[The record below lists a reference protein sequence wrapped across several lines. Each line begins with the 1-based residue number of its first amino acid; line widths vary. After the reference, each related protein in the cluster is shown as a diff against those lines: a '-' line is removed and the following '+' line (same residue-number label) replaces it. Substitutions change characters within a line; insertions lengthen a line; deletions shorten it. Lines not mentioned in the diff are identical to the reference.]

1 MIKSFAKKLK
11 TDAIYKQK
19 FTLYLTIIFNM
30 VYSIFLYVTC
40 CIYRSTWF
48 FVLSVYYALLCVAR
62 ILVFKQTPSK
72 SKLRSKILTMRT
84 CGCFLLAI
92 NIIFSIMS
100 FILINETPIS
110 KYHEII
116 VISLA
121 TYTFF
126 LLGDAIVGSVKII
139 KINNHVFLSAK
150 LISLTSA
157 SVSLLSLTNTMLVT
171 WGKENVALRS
181 IILPLLCAGIS
192 IFIIVCAI
200 LMIRKSILDLRKIN
214 NDEI

>member
-1 MIKSFAKKLK
+1 
-11 TDAIYKQK
+11 
-19 FTLYLTIIFNM
+19 
-30 VYSIFLYVTC
+30 
-40 CIYRSTWF
+40 
-48 FVLSVYYALLCVAR
+48 
-62 ILVFKQTPSK
+62 
-72 SKLRSKILTMRT
+72 
-84 CGCFLLAI
+84 
-92 NIIFSIMS
+92 MS

-126 LLGDAIVGSVKII
+126 LLGDAIVGSVKTI

-200 LMIRKSILDLRKIN
+200 FMIRKSILDLWNMK

>member
-1 MIKSFAKKLK
+1 
-11 TDAIYKQK
+11 
-19 FTLYLTIIFNM
+19 M
-30 VYSIFLYVTC
+30 VYSIFLYVTY

-100 FILINETPIS
+100 FILINETPQS

-126 LLGDAIVGSVKII
+126 LLGDAIIGSVKTI

-157 SVSLLSLTNTMLVT
+157 SVSLLTLTNTMLVT
-171 WGKENVALRS
+171 WGKENVTFICGSFAFDVRFHGLHNVEFSVAIVFRKLS
-181 IILPLLCAGIS
+181 CCRWCFADGVERCCAYNQSQILYKRL
-192 IFIIVCAI
+192 
-200 LMIRKSILDLRKIN
+200 
-214 NDEI
+214 